1 MKENSSREDEAAA
14 KSGTFTSAR
23 LTPAA
28 SPYDPRA
35 IAQIPSQAPTPIGQ
49 RKFFKNKDMAEQRSN
64 SKALSSL
71 YYPWKTDK
79 KPLVKAKK
87 VTKTKPPVSN
97 DKDRLPPLLKN
108 TITKPPPPV
117 PVFNG
122 NFPPPS
128 FPSQKVAPTP
138 STSGFNG
145 NNSADAADDG
155 LKKPARISQEPPPP
169 LELID
174 LSGSEEQEPRS
185 GFVSPHQ
192 VGFQVNLV

>member
-35 IAQIPSQAPTPIGQ
+35 IAQNPSQAPTPIGQ
-49 RKFFKNKDMAEQRSN
+49 RKFFKNKEMAEQRSN

-108 TITKPPPPV
+108 TNTKPPPPV

-128 FPSQKVAPTP
+128 FPSQKVAPPP
-138 STSGFNG
+138 STSGLN
-145 NNSADAADDG
+145 
-155 LKKPARISQEPPPP
+155 KPARSSREPSPP

-174 LSGSEEQEPRS
+174 LSGSEDQEPRS

-192 VGFQVNLV
+192 VGFQVN